1 MIEPIMPYTNVEI
14 FREKEA
20 KTFSK
25 KVWEPLNF
33 MKKIF
38 DNINLNLNLNHKC
51 LVLTWRKPTWFF
63 INGGARGYS
72 SSTPIFVQNRWIGRR
87 NN

>member
-25 KVWEPLNF
+25 SLGATEFYEK
-33 MKKIF
+33 
-38 DNINLNLNLNHKC
+38 NL
-51 LVLTWRKPTWFF
+51 
-63 INGGARGYS
+63 
-72 SSTPIFVQNRWIGRR
+72 
-87 NN
+87 

>member
-51 LVLTWRKPTWFF
+51 LVLTWRKPTWFLSMAVPVD
-63 INGGARGYS
+63 IRQVRQYLYKTDG
-72 SSTPIFVQNRWIGRR
+72 
-87 NN
+87 

>member
-1 MIEPIMPYTNVEI
+1 MLR
-14 FREKEA
+14 FFEKRRL
-20 KTFSK
+20 KLFQ

-51 LVLTWRKPTWFF
+51 LVLTWRKPTWFLSMAVPMD
-63 INGGARGYS
+63 IR
-72 SSTPIFVQNRWIGRR
+72 
-87 NN
+87 